1 MNIALLGNQNCGKTT
16 LFNRLTGNNAHAG
29 NYPGITVEVMEGT
42 ITGTDMR
49 LADLPGIYS
58 LSCVTQE
65 ERVAKNYLLKEKPEL
80 IINILD
86 ASAIQRGLYLTM
98 QLLEFDIPVIAVLN
112 MMDQVEKEGGRI
124 DCTGLSRMLG
134 IPVLPISA
142 RSGKNVDRL
151 LTALQAPPK
160 KKKTPFALPA
170 AMRTSPEETASFYY
184 GHIDTLCKKNVFLKK
199 RPKIS
204 PADRLLTG
212 RFTAFPMFLLIMAAV
227 LFITFS
233 FLGQAAAN
241 GIESFVDF
249 TSGQLE
255 ALLGK
260 LNTSPFLTALI
271 CDGILNGV
279 GSVLSFLPC
288 VLILFFFLA
297 LLEDS
302 GYMARVAFIMDTPM
316 RRCGFSG
323 KAVVPLIMGLGC
335 SVPALLSCR
344 TLEANRRSTALA
356 VPFISCSARLPV
368 YLMLSSLFFRQ
379 PFFIL
384 VLLYASGL
392 GAALMMGFLSKQKNE
407 PPFLLELPPY
417 RLPKLST
424 VIKDMLDKA
433 ADFLKRAF
441 TIIFAASTVTWL
453 LANLD
458 FSLQYTTE
466 NSILYHI
473 AQAMLPLFVPLG
485 FSCWQLC
492 AALLAGISAKEA
504 VISTMSVLG
513 VTGAAFTPASALS
526 FLFFCALYTPCV
538 ASISILF
545 KEYGAKTAFLSVAM
559 QTLTA
564 YAVSFIVYTAA
575 CLVL

>member
-1 MNIALLGNQNCGKTT
+1 
-16 LFNRLTGNNAHAG
+16 
-29 NYPGITVEVMEGT
+29 
-42 ITGTDMR
+42 
-49 LADLPGIYS
+49 
-58 LSCVTQE
+58 
-65 ERVAKNYLLKEKPEL
+65 
-80 IINILD
+80 
-86 ASAIQRGLYLTM
+86 
-98 QLLEFDIPVIAVLN
+98 
-112 MMDQVEKEGGRI
+112 
-124 DCTGLSRMLG
+124 
-134 IPVLPISA
+134 
-142 RSGKNVDRL
+142 
-151 LTALQAPPK
+151 
-160 KKKTPFALPA
+160 
-170 AMRTSPEETASFYY
+170 
-184 GHIDTLCKKNVFLKK
+184 
-199 RPKIS
+199 
-204 PADRLLTG
+204 
-212 RFTAFPMFLLIMAAV
+212 MAAV

-241 GIESFVDF
+241 GIEIFVDF

-392 GAALMMGFLSKQKNE
+392 GAALMTGFLSKQKSE

-545 KEYGAKTAFLSVAM
+545 KEYGAKTAFLSAAM

>member
-29 NYPGITVEVMEGT
+29 NYPCITVEVLEGT

-65 ERVAKNYLLKEKPEL
+65 ERVAKNYLLNQHPAL
-80 IINILD
+80 IINIID
-86 ASAIQRGLYLTM
+86 AAAIQRGLYLTM
-98 QLLEFDIPVIAVLN
+98 QLLEFDIPMIAVLN
-112 MMDQVEKEGGRI
+112 MMDQVEKEGGKI
-124 DCTGLSRMLG
+124 DCTGLSRVLG
-134 IPVLPISA
+134 IPVIPISA
-142 RSGKNVDRL
+142 RSGKNIDRL
-151 LTALQAPPK
+151 LAELKKPQTK
-160 KKKTPFALPA
+160 KKSRFALPVTR
-170 AMRTSPEETASFYY
+170 RTSPEETAAFYY
-184 GHIDTLCKKNVFLKK
+184 GHIDSICQNHVFLKK
-199 RPKIS
+199 QPRLPA
-204 PADRLLTG
+204 ADRLLTG
-212 RFTAFPMFLLIMAAV
+212 RFTALPAFLLIMAVV
-227 LFITFS
+227 LFLTFS
-233 FLGQAAAN
+233 FLGQAAS
-241 GIESFVDF
+241 GVIENF
-249 TSGQLE
+249 TAFTASQLE

-260 LNTSPFLTALI
+260 LQASPFLTALI

-379 PFFIL
+379 PFWIL
-384 VLLYASGL
+384 ALLYAAGI
-392 GAALMMGFLSKQKNE
+392 GAALMTGFFTKKKSD

-441 TIIFAASTVTWL
+441 TIIFAASTITWL

-458 FSLQYTTE
+458 FSLHYTTQ

-513 VTGAAFTPASALS
+513 VTAAAFTPASALS

-538 ASISILF
+538 ASISLLF
-545 KEYGAKTAFLSVAM
+545 KEYGLKTAALSVIV

-564 YAVSFIVYTAA
+564 YAVSFVVYTAA
-575 CLVL
+575 SLLL

>member
-42 ITGTDMR
+42 VIGTHTL

-65 ERVAKNYLLKEKPEL
+65 ERVAKNYLVKQKPDL
-80 IINILD
+80 IINIID

-112 MMDQVEKEGGRI
+112 MMDQVEKAGGTI
-124 DCTGLSRMLG
+124 NCTGLSQALG

-151 LTALQAPPK
+151 LKALQNPPK
-160 KKKTPFALPA
+160 KVKTPFALPA
-170 AMRTSPEETASFYY
+170 AMQTSPEQTASFYY
-184 GHIDTLCKKNVFLKK
+184 GHIDALCKQNVFLKK
-199 RPKIS
+199 QPKI
-204 PADRLLTG
+204 PAADRLLTG

-233 FLGQAAAN
+233 FLGKAAVS
-241 GIESFVDF
+241 GIEEFTDF
-249 TSGQLE
+249 TAGQLE
-255 ALLGK
+255 ALLEK
-260 LNTSPFLTALI
+260 ANTSPFLTALI

-335 SVPALLSCR
+335 NVPALLSCR

-368 YLMLSSLFFRQ
+368 YLMLSGLFFRQ
-379 PFFIL
+379 SFVL
-384 VLLYASGL
+384 VLLLYLSGL
-392 GAALMMGFLSKQKNE
+392 GAALMTGFLTKKNND

-433 ADFLKRAF
+433 MDFLKRAF
-441 TIIFAASTVTWL
+441 TIIFVASTVTWL

-458 FSLQYTTE
+458 FSLQYTTQ

-504 VISTMSVLG
+504 IISTLSVLG
-513 VTGAAFTPASALS
+513 VTGAVFTPASLLS
-526 FLFFCALYTPCV
+526 FLFFCALYTPCI
-538 ASISILF
+538 ASVSILL
-545 KEYGAKTAFLSVAM
+545 KEYGVKTALLSVAA

-564 YAVSFIVYTAA
+564 YAVSFIVFTAA
-575 CLVL
+575 SLLL

>member
-29 NYPGITVEVMEGT
+29 NYPGITVDVLEGT
-42 ITGTDMR
+42 IAGTKMT

-58 LSCVTQE
+58 LSCVTEE
-65 ERVAKNYLLKEKPEL
+65 ERVAKNYLLHQKPDL
-80 IINILD
+80 LINILD
-86 ASAIQRGLYLTM
+86 ASAIQRGLYLTL
-98 QLLEFDIPVIAVLN
+98 QLLELNIPTIVVLN

-124 DCTGLSRMLG
+124 DCAGLSRVLSV
-134 IPVLPISA
+134 PVLPISA

-151 LTALQAPPK
+151 VQAL
-160 KKKTPFALPA
+160 KTPPQKRPAPFPLPDEKKNF
-170 AMRTSPEETASFYY
+170 PEETAAFYY
-184 GHIDTLCKKNVFLKK
+184 HHIDALCEKNVFLKK

-204 PADRLLTG
+204 AADRLLTG
-212 RFTAFPMFLLIMAAV
+212 RFTALPLFLCIIGAV
-227 LFITFS
+227 LFLTFS
-233 FLGQAAAN
+233 VLGQAAGN
-241 GIESFVDF
+241 LIEAFTEF
-249 TSGQLE
+249 TSVQL
-255 ALLGK
+255 ANILQKTGA
-260 LNTSPFLTALI
+260 SPFLSALI
-271 CDGILNGV
+271 CDGILNGI

-323 KAVVPLIMGLGC
+323 KTVVPLIMGLGC

-344 TLEANRRSTALA
+344 TLEANRSSAALA

-368 YLMLSSLFFRQ
+368 YLLLAGLFFKQ
-379 PFFIL
+379 PFMIL
-384 VLLYASGL
+384 FLLYAAGF
-392 GAALMMGFLSKQKNE
+392 GAALMTGFFLKKHND

-433 ADFLKRAF
+433 SDFLKRAF

-458 FSLQYTTE
+458 FSLHYTTQ

-473 AQAMLPLFVPLG
+473 AQGILPLFTPLG

-492 AALLAGISAKEA
+492 AALLAGLSAKEA

-513 VTGAAFTPASALS
+513 VGAAAFTQASALS

-538 ASISILF
+538 ASLSLLY
-545 KEYGAKTAFLSVAM
+545 KEYGLKTAVRSILL

-575 CLVL
+575 SLLL

>member
-1 MNIALLGNQNCGKTT
+1 
-16 LFNRLTGNNAHAG
+16 
-29 NYPGITVEVMEGT
+29 
-42 ITGTDMR
+42 
-49 LADLPGIYS
+49 
-58 LSCVTQE
+58 
-65 ERVAKNYLLKEKPEL
+65 
-80 IINILD
+80 
-86 ASAIQRGLYLTM
+86 
-98 QLLEFDIPVIAVLN
+98 

-151 LTALQAPPK
+151 LAALQAPPK

-204 PADRLLTG
+204 PGRSAADRALYSVSDVPAHYGCRT
-212 RFTAFPMFLLIMAAV
+212 V
-227 LFITFS
+227 YNLFF
-233 FLGQAAAN
+233 FRAAAAN
-241 GIESFVDF
+241 GIEIFVDF

-392 GAALMMGFLSKQKNE
+392 GRGADDGFSEQTKERTALFAGAS
-407 PPFLLELPPY
+407 PLPP
-417 RLPKLST
+417 
-424 VIKDMLDKA
+424 
-433 ADFLKRAF
+433 
-441 TIIFAASTVTWL
+441 
-453 LANLD
+453 
-458 FSLQYTTE
+458 
-466 NSILYHI
+466 
-473 AQAMLPLFVPLG
+473 AQAFHG
-485 FSCWQLC
+485 DQGY
-492 AALLAGISAKEA
+492 AG
-504 VISTMSVLG
+504 
-513 VTGAAFTPASALS
+513 
-526 FLFFCALYTPCV
+526 
-538 ASISILF
+538 
-545 KEYGAKTAFLSVAM
+545 
-559 QTLTA
+559 
-564 YAVSFIVYTAA
+564 
-575 CLVL
+575 

>member
-42 ITGTDMR
+42 VTGTDMR

-151 LTALQAPPK
+151 LAALQAPPK

-241 GIESFVDF
+241 GIEIFVDF
-249 TSGQLE
+249 TAGQLD

-288 VLILFFFLA
+288 VLILFFLLA

-392 GAALMMGFLSKQKNE
+392 GAGADDGFSEQTKERTALFAGAS
-407 PPFLLELPPY
+407 PLPP
-417 RLPKLST
+417 
-424 VIKDMLDKA
+424 
-433 ADFLKRAF
+433 
-441 TIIFAASTVTWL
+441 
-453 LANLD
+453 
-458 FSLQYTTE
+458 
-466 NSILYHI
+466 
-473 AQAMLPLFVPLG
+473 AQAFHG
-485 FSCWQLC
+485 DQGY
-492 AALLAGISAKEA
+492 AG
-504 VISTMSVLG
+504 
-513 VTGAAFTPASALS
+513 
-526 FLFFCALYTPCV
+526 
-538 ASISILF
+538 
-545 KEYGAKTAFLSVAM
+545 
-559 QTLTA
+559 
-564 YAVSFIVYTAA
+564 
-575 CLVL
+575 